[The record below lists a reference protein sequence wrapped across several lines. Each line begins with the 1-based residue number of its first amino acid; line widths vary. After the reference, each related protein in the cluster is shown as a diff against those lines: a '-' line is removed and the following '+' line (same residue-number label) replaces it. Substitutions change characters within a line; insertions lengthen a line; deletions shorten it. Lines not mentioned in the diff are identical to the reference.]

1 MKFNYKFFYPILILL
16 LIIGILIMIFANMSL
31 PTEPTGHDMFNK
43 MADNLLKVAFTYGII
58 LATYALM
65 FVVSIFVTIIVTIII
80 YTYKVKQVKKS

>member
-1 MKFNYKFFYPILILL
+1 MKSNYKFFYPILILL
-16 LIIGILIMIFANMSL
+16 IIGILIMVFANMSL

-65 FVVSIFVTIIVTIII
+65 FVITIFVETIVTIII
-80 YTYKVKQVKKS
+80 YTYKAK